1 MPDIGLGDQT
11 VWIFQ
16 MRNLGI
22 KCQAVGLFELSILP
36 QSKLE
41 CVDLRGVLF
50 LVEPN

>member
-11 VWIFQ
+11 DGIYQ
-16 MRNLGI
+16 MLNLGI

-36 QSKLE
+36 QNKLE
-41 CVDLRGVLF
+41 CVDVRGVLF

>member
-11 VWIFQ
+11 VWIYQ
-16 MRNLGI
+16 MLNLGI

-41 CVDLRGVLF
+41 CVNLRGVLF
-50 LVEPN
+50 MLVSN